1 MFIYYSKML
10 INLNTSLFY
19 QINYWH
25 PLKIKLRLNINSN
38 KVLPKVNLALT
49 PLGLNASQ
57 LIAQFCLLNPMLY
70 DENTFVN
77 VVAEEVDDGNYLETY
92 IMKLEWKNLL
102 FVQTQITTD
111 VCTNS
116 VSISQNKVRVLI
128 FLIFLK
134 ILEEINYKTTTV
146 IYKSETNLYFQGHF
160 ATFFENNELLN
171 FSADELT
178 YIFSRLHF
186 YILNTTTLDLNIY
199 IRKLALNNAF
209 LMFNAKFQLY
219 ISKNQFYT
227 YLRQY
232 SYVILNHKDF
242 P

>member
-1 MFIYYSKML
+1 M
-10 INLNTSLFY
+10 N
-19 QINYWH
+19 
-25 PLKIKLRLNINSN
+25 
-38 KVLPKVNLALT
+38 
-49 PLGLNASQ
+49 
-57 LIAQFCLLNPMLY
+57 
-70 DENTFVN
+70 D
-77 VVAEEVDDGNYLETY
+77 
-92 IMKLEWKNLL
+92 
-102 FVQTQITTD
+102 
-111 VCTNS
+111 
-116 VSISQNKVRVLI
+116 VSISQNKVRLLI

-160 ATFFENNELLN
+160 ATFFENNELLK
-171 FSADELT
+171 FSADALT
-178 YIFSRLHF
+178 HIFSRLHF

-232 SYVILNHKDF
+232 SYVILNHRDF
-242 P
+242 